1 MHVHCTY
8 IGRGECANT
17 QPGLT
22 TTKLIGAR
30 IMADSEI
37 SMSLSRPSRRDVL
50 SAVLITIGG
59 TSFNSSAAA
68 EPQDQGATDAA
79 VLGWKAWRAA
89 HRRTLALCRK
99 QQRLESELA
108 RTIGFPQVVL
118 AATELPSPVR
128 VSSMMQFD
136 ELAADLPSLRTRRAE
151 VAATL
156 RAHQRRW
163 DNADSTTGYSAT
175 RQEEAAASDDEER
188 LIARLFAADA
198 TSLRG
203 LAAKLDVLI
212 AIGADGAE
220 GRHFPWPE
228 LRRLRRDVARLMQLQ
243 RHDAVGLTA

>member
-8 IGRGECANT
+8 SGRGECANT

-22 TTKLIGAR
+22 TTKLFGAR

-37 SMSLSRPSRRDVL
+37 STSLSRPSRRDVL
-50 SAVLITIGG
+50 SAALLSVGA

-68 EPQDQGATDAA
+68 VPQDDRATDAA
-79 VLGWKAWRAA
+79 FLAWKAWRAA

-108 RTIGFPQVVL
+108 RTIGFPQAVL
-118 AATELPSPVR
+118 AAAELPSPVR
-128 VSSMMQFD
+128 ISSLMQFD
-136 ELAADLPSLRTRRAE
+136 ELAADLPSLCFRRDE
-151 VAATL
+151 VATVL
-156 RAHQRRW
+156 RSHQQRW
-163 DNADSTTGYSAT
+163 DDADRAIGYSVA
-175 RQEEAAASDDEER
+175 RQQEEAASADEEC
-188 LIARLFAADA
+188 LVARLFAADA
-198 TSLRG
+198 TSMRG
-203 LAAKLDVLI
+203 LSAKLDVLI

-228 LRRLRRDVARLMQLQ
+228 LRRIRRDVARLMQLQ